1 MTPMKIAILR
11 QRYVAIGGAERY
23 LVAVLRGLLGRGH
36 EVHLF
41 ATAWETAPEPNLHF
55 HRVPAIRQPAFA
67 RALSFALWSQRAVAR
82 TACELVFSL
91 ERTLRQDVYRAGDGC
106 HREWL
111 ARRREHLPAV
121 KAASLRVN
129 PLHQTLLALERRT
142 FCPERTGRVIANSH
156 RGRDEIIRQYGFP
169 EDRIHVVH
177 NGVDCDRFR
186 PRERDRADGRVV
198 LLFVGSGF
206 ERKGLAFAVRALA
219 RLPAHVHLH
228 VAGRGRTG
236 AYEAEAR
243 RLGVAGRLHF
253 LGTGRRIEEVY
264 GQGDLLIHPAIY
276 EPFSNA
282 CLEALASGLPVV
294 TSRVNGASE
303 VLTPGRDGAVVENP
317 ADIEELAAAVRPFL
331 DGAFRAAAS
340 AAARATA
347 ERCPFERNVE
357 QTLAVLRQ
365 AHAEKRRAP
374 PRP

>member
-1 MTPMKIAILR
+1 MHVGILKQHFTR
-11 QRYVAIGGAERY
+11 SGGGLERY
-23 LVAVLRGLLGRGH
+23 TTGLVEGLTQGGH
-36 EVHLF
+36 SVTVF
-41 ATAWETAPEPNLHF
+41 ASTWDEAG
-55 HRVPAIRQPAFA
+55 
-67 RALSFALWSQRAVAR
+67 RALPARLVRVSGNRGPGFLRVLNYALRCRAAVRCAPCDL
-82 TACELVFSL
+82 TFSL
-91 ERTLRQDVYRAGDGC
+91 ERTIEQDVVRAGSGV

-111 ARRREHLPAV
+111 ARRRPHLPWWR
-121 KAASLRVN
+121 AATLAFN
-129 PLHQTLLALERRT
+129 PIHPVLLGLERRT
-142 FCPERTGRVIANSH
+142 FSPRHTGTVIVNSH
-156 RGRDEIIRQYGFP
+156 RGKAEVLRHFAFP
-169 EDRIHVVH
+169 AERVHVIH
-177 NGVDCDRFR
+177 NGVDCERFR
-186 PRERDRADGRVV
+186 PQPRDRADGRVV

-219 RLPAHVHLH
+219 RLPSHVHLH

-253 LGTGRRIEEVY
+253 LGPGRRMEEVY
-264 GQGDLLIHPAIY
+264 AEGDVLIHPAIY

-331 DGAFRAAAS
+331 DGVCRTAAA

-347 ERCPFERNVE
+347 ERCPFSRNVE

-365 AHAEKRRAP
+365 THAKKQRA
-374 PRP
+374 RIQT